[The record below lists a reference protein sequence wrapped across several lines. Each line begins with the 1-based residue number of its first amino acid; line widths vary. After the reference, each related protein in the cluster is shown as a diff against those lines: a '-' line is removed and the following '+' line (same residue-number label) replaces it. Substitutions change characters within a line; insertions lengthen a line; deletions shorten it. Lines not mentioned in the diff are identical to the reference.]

1 MKVTQ
6 RDKLAYGVG
15 AFGYGTV
22 NQMLN
27 NFLMFFG
34 TGILGLSG
42 TLMGLAIAISTV
54 WDAVTDPL
62 VGALSDNY
70 RGRFGKR
77 HLFMFVGCLGIA
89 FLNLLI
95 WGINPAWNETI
106 KFLALLGILLL
117 IETFNTV
124 YSTPYAALGFDMSQ
138 TYHERTSIQSYKTVF
153 QSASLMVPSLLMGL
167 VLNPKMLATMHTAAG
182 GYHLIALITSCLCL
196 LTGLLAIFGTR
207 HFRTQPT
214 TQPQS
219 VLPSAQ
225 KVSVLGE
232 FFAVLDNRNN
242 VFLIAAYAIAL
253 SCSAF
258 LTTLGMHVFT
268 YTFHFTSWQISFV
281 LGCLVVG
288 VIAGQPL
295 WCFVSNRIG
304 KKNTIQ
310 TALWVVLLGVT
321 GFALLLTAR
330 LFLPHNCVLWLLA
343 MNIFIISSGVGCI
356 YSLPISMFA
365 DNIKSESTAMA
376 TGFLTF
382 CTKCT
387 NAVVTFLV
395 GFMLDWV
402 GFQSGIATQTLHVST
417 ALGWLLVGGVTV
429 SAVVAWFLF
438 GKYQDKARD
447 NVVSYQDETK
457 QSVKPNTKVRS
468 V

>member
-1 MKVTQ
+1 MKVRQ
-6 RDKLAYGVG
+6 RDKLVYGVG

-77 HLFMFVGCLGIA
+77 HLFMFVGCLGVA
-89 FLNLLI
+89 VLNLLI
-95 WGINPAWNETI
+95 WRINPVWNETI

-153 QSASLMVPSLLMGL
+153 QSAALIVPSLLMGL
-167 VLNPKMLATMHTAAG
+167 VLNPKMVATMHTAVG
-182 GYHLIALITSCLCL
+182 GYRLIAVITSCLCL
-196 LTGLLAIFGTR
+196 LTGFLAIWGTR
-207 HFRTQPT
+207 RFRGQSLIPEQSGT
-214 TQPQS
+214 TKP
-219 VLPSAQ
+219 AK
-225 KVSVLGE
+225 KVSVLGA
-232 FFAVLDNRNN
+232 FFAILDERNN

-268 YTFHFTSWQISFV
+268 YTFHLTSWQISLV
-281 LGCLVVG
+281 LGCLVAG

-304 KKNTIQ
+304 KKQTIQ

-321 GFALLLTAR
+321 GFALLLTVR
-330 LFLPHNCVLWLLA
+330 IFLPNLCVLWLLA
-343 MNIFIISSGVGCI
+343 LNIFIISGGVGCI

-365 DNIKSESTAMA
+365 DNLKNESTAMA

-395 GFMLDWV
+395 GFMLDLI
-402 GFQSGIATQTLHVST
+402 GFQSGIATQTLQVST

-429 SAVVAWFLF
+429 SGVLAWFLF
-438 GKYQDKARD
+438 GKYQDKVR
-447 NVVSYQDETK
+447 NYVVSYQDEIK
-457 QSVKPNTKVRS
+457 KV
-468 V
+468 

>member
-1 MKVTQ
+1 MKITQ
-6 RDKLAYGVG
+6 RDKLVYGVG

-54 WDAVTDPL
+54 WDAVTDPI

-70 RGRFGKR
+70 RGRFGQR
-77 HLFMFVGCLGIA
+77 HLFMFIGCLCVA

-106 KFLALLGILLL
+106 KFLVLLAILLL

-124 YSTPYAALGFDMSQ
+124 YSTPYVALGFDMCQ
-138 TYHERTSIQSYKTVF
+138 NYHERTSVQSYKTVF
-153 QSASLMVPSLLMGL
+153 QSAALMVPSLLMGV

-182 GYHLIALITSCLCL
+182 GYHLIALITSSLCI
-196 LTGLLAIFGTR
+196 LTGMISVFGTR
-207 HFRTQPT
+207 RFRNKNDMPVTNSNTQT
-214 TQPQS
+214 STK
-219 VLPSAQ
+219 
-225 KVSVLGE
+225 KVSVLGA
-232 FFAVLDNRNN
+232 FFAVLDDSNN
-242 VFLIAAYAIAL
+242 VFLITAYAIAL

-281 LGCLVVG
+281 LGCLVMG
-288 VIAGQPL
+288 VILGQPL

-304 KKNTIQ
+304 KKQTIQ
-310 TALWVVLLGVT
+310 TALWVILFGVM
-321 GFALLLTAR
+321 GFSLLLTVR
-330 LFLPHNCVLWLLA
+330 IFLTQTCVLWLLA
-343 MNIFIISSGVGCI
+343 LNIFVISGGVGCI

-365 DNIKSESTAMA
+365 DNVKMESTAMA

-387 NAVVTFLV
+387 NATVTFLV
-395 GFMLDWV
+395 GLMLDII
-402 GFQSGIATQTLHVST
+402 GFQSGIATQTMYVST
-417 ALGWLLVGGVTV
+417 ALGWLLVAGVTL
-429 SAVVAWFLF
+429 SSIVAWFLF
-438 GKYQDKARD
+438 GKYQDKVHE
-447 NVVSYQDETK
+447 NVISC
-457 QSVKPNTKVRS
+457 
-468 V
+468 